1 MKEGHGSRGDRE
13 VEEGPD
19 HSGHCKDFTSYS
31 EGAGEEFGGF
41 EQRINLMC
49 QHLKGVLRL
58 MVVRDLRWQQ
68 RRSITIIH
76 VRKGNGPELGDSVGY
91 DETLSDSGCS

>member
-13 VEEGPD
+13 AEEGPD

-41 EQRINLMC
+41 EQRINLM
-49 QHLKGVLRL
+49 
-58 MVVRDLRWQQ
+58 
-68 RRSITIIH
+68 
-76 VRKGNGPELGDSVGY
+76 
-91 DETLSDSGCS
+91 